1 MSVRTKVF
9 GTMKDG
15 HKVTLYSIQNQNGM
29 IVEVMDYGAILVNLL
44 VPDHSQHDAHNS
56 LGIINMLS

>member
-29 IVEVMDYGAILVNLL
+29 IAEVMDYGAILVNLL
-44 VPDHSQHDAHNS
+44 VPDHK
-56 LGIINMLS
+56 G